1 MTQSLVVLRAFGN
14 DLSKIQ
20 TDTFLPQILQRMDER
35 TPLVRL
41 MTINTAD
48 ESRQRGEVLTV
59 KKPQYIESV
68 RHQTAAPS
76 IPDDINADTVKL
88 ELTEHIYLETQV
100 SDRELAGTLPGF
112 LPDRILAMSDA
123 MGRTVNKS
131 CMSLQKQ
138 VALASGVIDSNNERS
153 KYDMIVGRQTC
164 NKMKIWDNKN
174 LVLSNDTS
182 GELIKVFTAGSD
194 AKSETEGNLGRK
206 YGFDTYEDN
215 VVDIHEAGT
224 ASQDLSLTL
233 SVDSAVGS
241 ILLIV
246 KGATP
251 GATFHEGDFIT
262 VAGVSQTFAVK
273 AAADADG
280 TGNASV
286 YVTEPVR
293 ALIKAGSSLKV
304 AGDHRQDMAFHP
316 SAFMIA
322 FRLLEPVA
330 NPGNSTIST
339 MTHPETGMP
348 VRMTMWWNPSTFM
361 THVKLDCLYGVVAT
375 APERALRFGG
385 H

>member
-20 TDTFLPQILQRMDER
+20 TDTYLPQILQRMDER

-41 MTINTAD
+41 FTINTAD
-48 ESRQRGEVLTV
+48 ESKQRGEVITV
-59 KKPQYIESV
+59 KKPQYIEGV

-76 IPDDINADTVKL
+76 VPDDLEVGTVDL
-88 ELTEHIYLETQV
+88 RLTEHIYLEAQV
-100 SDRELAGTLPGF
+100 SDRENAGTIPGF
-112 LPDRILAMSDA
+112 IPDSILAMADA
-123 MGRTVNKS
+123 MGRDVNQK
-131 CMSLQKQ
+131 CMNLQKQ
-138 VALASGVIDSNNERS
+138 VARASGIIDSVNERS

-215 VVDIHEAGT
+215 VVGIHEAGT
-224 ASQDLSLTL
+224 ASEDLSMVLA
-233 SVDSAVGS
+233 VDSAVGS
-241 ILLIV
+241 TLLIV

-251 GATFHEGDFIT
+251 GATFREGDFIT

-273 AAADADG
+273 AAVDADG

-286 YVTEPVR
+286 YVTEPVTR
-293 ALIKAGSSLKV
+293 LIPAGSSLKV

-316 SAFMIA
+316 SAFMIG
-322 FRLLEPVA
+322 FRLLEPVN
-330 NPGNSTIST
+330 NPGNATITT

-348 VRMTMWWNPSTFM
+348 VRMTSWWNPSTFM
-361 THVKLDCLYGVVAT
+361 THYKLDCLFGVVAT

>member
-1 MTQSLVVLRAFGN
+1 MTQSLVVFRAFGN

-20 TDTFLPQILQRMDER
+20 TETFLPQILARMDER

-41 MTINTAD
+41 ITINTAD
-48 ESRQRGEVLTV
+48 ESKRKGEVLTV
-59 KKPQYIESV
+59 KKPQYIEGV
-68 RHQTAAPS
+68 RHQTAEPS
-76 IPDDINADTVKL
+76 IADDINADTVKL

-100 SDRELAGTLPGF
+100 SDRELAGTIPGF
-112 LPDRILAMSDA
+112 LPDSIFAMADA
-123 MGRTVNKS
+123 MGRDVNQKV
-131 CMSLQKQ
+131 MNLQKQ
-138 VALASGVIDSNNERS
+138 VARASGIVDSVNERS
-153 KYDMIVGRQTC
+153 KYDMIMGRQTC

-215 VVDIHEAGT
+215 VVGIHEAGT
-224 ASQDLSLTL
+224 ASQDLSLKV

-241 ILLIV
+241 TLLIV
-246 KGATP
+246 NGATP
-251 GATFHEGDFIT
+251 GATFNEGDFIT

-273 AAADADG
+273 ASVDADG
-280 TGNASV
+280 AGNVSI
-286 YVTEPVR
+286 YVTEPVTR
-293 ALIKAGSSLKV
+293 LIQAGSSIKV
-304 AGDHRQDMAFHP
+304 AGDHRQDIAFHP
-316 SAFMIA
+316 SAFMIG

-330 NPGNSTIST
+330 NPGNATIST

-348 VRMTMWWNPSTFM
+348 VRMTTWWNPSTFM

-375 APERALRFGG
+375 APDRALRFGG

>member
-20 TDTFLPQILQRMDER
+20 TETFLPQILARMDEK

-41 MTINTAD
+41 ITINTAD
-48 ESRQRGEVLTV
+48 ESKKKGEVLTV
-59 KKPQYIESV
+59 KKPQYIEGV
-68 RHQTAAPS
+68 RHQTAEPS
-76 IPDDINADTVKL
+76 IPDDINADTVDL
-88 ELTEHIYLETQV
+88 RLTEHIYLETQV
-100 SDRELAGTLPGF
+100 SDRELAGTIPGF
-112 LPDRILAMSDA
+112 LPDSILAMADA
-123 MGRTVNKS
+123 MGRDVNQKV
-131 CMSLQKQ
+131 MNLHKQ
-138 VALASGVIDSNNERS
+138 VARASGIVDSVNERS

-164 NKMKIWDNKN
+164 NKMRIWDDKN

-215 VVDIHEAGT
+215 VVGIHEAGT
-224 ASQDLSLTL
+224 ASQDLSLKV

-241 ILLIV
+241 TLLIV
-246 KGATP
+246 NGATP
-251 GATFHEGDFIT
+251 GATFNEGDFIT

-273 AAADADG
+273 ASVDADG
-280 TGNASV
+280 AGNVSI

-293 ALIKAGSSLKV
+293 RPIQAGSSLKV
-304 AGDHRQDMAFHP
+304 AGDHRQDTAFHP
-316 SAFMIA
+316 SAFMIG

-330 NPGNSTIST
+330 NPGNATIST

-348 VRMTMWWNPSTFM
+348 VRMTTWWNPSTFM

-375 APERALRFGG
+375 APDRALRFGG

>member
-1 MTQSLVVLRAFGN
+1 MKQHLVVLRAFGN

-20 TDTFLPQILQRMDER
+20 TEAFLPQILARMDER

-41 MTINTAD
+41 ITVNTAD
-48 ESRQRGEVLTV
+48 ESKKKGEVLTV
-59 KKPQYIESV
+59 KKPQYIEGV
-68 RHQTAAPS
+68 RHQTSQPS
-76 IPDDINADTVKL
+76 IPDDINADTVDL
-88 ELTEHIYLETQV
+88 RLTEHIYLENQI
-100 SDRELAGTLPGF
+100 SDRELAGTIPGF
-112 LPDRILAMSDA
+112 LPDSILAMADA
-123 MGRTVNKS
+123 MGRNVNQKV
-131 CMSLQKQ
+131 MDLQKQ
-138 VALASGVIDSNNERS
+138 VARASGVVDSMNERS
-153 KYDMIVGRQTC
+153 KHDMIVGRQTC

-206 YGFDTYEDN
+206 YGFDCYEDN
-215 VVDIHEAGT
+215 VVGIHEAGT
-224 ASQDLSLTL
+224 ASQDVSLIV

-241 ILLIV
+241 TLLIV

-251 GATFHEGDFIT
+251 GATFNEGDFIT
-262 VAGVSQTFAVK
+262 IAGVSQTFAVK
-273 AAADADG
+273 ATVEADG
-280 TGNASV
+280 AGNASV
-286 YVTEPVR
+286 YVTEPVSR
-293 ALIKAGSSLKV
+293 LIQAGSSLKV
-304 AGDHRQDMAFHP
+304 AGDHRQDIAFHP
-316 SAFMIA
+316 SAFMIG

-330 NPGNSTIST
+330 NPGNATIST

-348 VRMTMWWNPSTFM
+348 VRMTTWWNPSTFM